1 MRYAKGS
8 IKLSSAQDYPLL
20 RQVMRSQFVTHDQL
34 CEFMTLGCYEIKRQ
48 SFNWRVRRL
57 VMHGFLL
64 RHYLPALARPYTYS
78 IGPLGVV
85 RLQGMGEFYSGP
97 PRGRGTNVDDLLC
110 AHAVELNDL
119 HLALARQSLVE
130 EWIPEV
136 EIRSKN
142 ELTNFGYA
150 KDYDAIVTV
159 RAGFRYLQFALEY
172 ERSAKK
178 PREYFKIQEEIEGE
192 THLDRFLY
200 LVANEHLQSFLLQ
213 FFSKTRRRLYI
224 GLAHNF
230 MTNFLDMPVI
240 HAATGSRTTLTETL

>member
-1 MRYAKGS
+1 MRYAKDS
-8 IKLSSAQDYPLL
+8 IKLSTAQDYPLL
-20 RQVMRSQFVTHDQL
+20 RQVMRSRFATHDQIY
-34 CEFMTLGCYEIKRQ
+34 EFMTLGCYEIKRQ

-57 VMHGFLL
+57 VEHGFLL
-64 RHYLPALARPYTYS
+64 RLYQPAVARTYVYS
-78 IGPLGVV
+78 IGPLGAL
-85 RLQGMGEFYSGP
+85 RLQGMGEYYSGP
-97 PRGRGTNVDDLLC
+97 QRGGNFDDIAC

-142 ELTNFGYA
+142 ELTSFGYA

-159 RAGFRYLQFALEY
+159 RAGFRYLRFALEY

-230 MTNFLDMPVI
+230 MTNFLDMAVI